1 MEYYF
6 IYSFLIIVIAIIVGR
21 RKRGVKSGPLL
32 RAIPA
37 LLYVCFVGFR
47 SSSVG
52 VDSESYRDLFESI
65 PYQDY
70 LWIEVGFDRLIR
82 ILYDWGLDYNSL
94 YLASILLTTIPIY
107 LVLEKSPNYSACA
120 ILLYIVT
127 IPVVVN
133 GIRQCISVGWFFYGV
148 LFIQQRK
155 LIPYVLC
162 MGVCMLFHYSSI
174 ILLPLYFLIFKPA
187 KQGLYISIYA
197 LSFIFIFINPV
208 SYVLSVLDFLKG
220 FGVDYDRGYQAQT
233 LSTLGF
239 IFNTTTNVVIFLLII
254 KTKYYKVNASLTN
267 CSVIAFCIKNIS
279 YSYAILGRLNMYF
292 GWIPLLIVPDLI
304 CRLPDRGDRKMY
316 SVFFIIVYVIGF
328 VHQLLSPEMR
338 MIPFDFNFR
347 LWR

>member
-6 IYSFLIIVIAIIVGR
+6 IYSFLIIVVTIIVGR
-21 RKRGVKSGPLL
+21 RKFGVKSGLFL

-47 SSSVG
+47 ASSVG
-52 VDSESYRDLFESI
+52 VDSESYRGLFETI
-65 PYQDY
+65 PFQDY
-70 LWIEVGFDRLIR
+70 LWIEVGFDKLIR
-82 ILYDWGLDYNSL
+82 ILYDYGLDYNSL
-94 YLASILLTTIPIY
+94 YLASILLTTVPIY
-107 LVLEKSPNYSACA
+107 LVLEKTPRYTACA

-127 IPVVVN
+127 IPTVVN

-155 LIPYVLC
+155 LIPYSLC

-174 ILLPLYFLIFKPA
+174 VLLPLYFLIFKPA
-187 KQGLYISIYA
+187 KQGLYIAIYA
-197 LSFIFIFINPV
+197 LSFIFIFIDPLP
-208 SYVLSVLDFLKG
+208 YVLSALDYLKG

-239 IFNTTTNVVIFLLII
+239 IFNTTANVVIFLLII
-254 KTKYYKVNASLTN
+254 KTNYFKVNPTLTN

-292 GWIPLLIVPDLI
+292 GWMPLLIVPDLI
-304 CRLPDRGDRKMY
+304 NRLPNKDDRKMF
-316 SVFFIIVYVIGF
+316 SVFFVIVYVIGF
-328 VHQLLSPEMR
+328 VHQLFSPEMR
-338 MIPFDFNFR
+338 MTPYEFNFS
-347 LWR
+347 L